1 MNRFSYPLTLS
12 LAIALFLQ
20 FTLAAAPTM
29 AQKPDPDRRT
39 VSVTGEGMVTVAP
52 DRAVVQFGV
61 VTTGETAEMA
71 RRQNAEIASA
81 STNAVREL
89 GIDEE
94 SIQMESLRL
103 QPKEEYDP
111 KAEIWREEGF
121 EATRQVRVVVETL
134 NLLPDIVTQAV
145 QAGANRVESVRY
157 DLTDPST
164 ARNDALEKAARNAR
178 SKAERLARTLEVGL
192 SPVRQ
197 IDEQN
202 VSFPQP
208 EMIQFSMERNQAD
221 TPPEPDAYAAG
232 EIDVRAQVRVVFDL
246 GGDG

>member
-1 MNRFSYPLTLS
+1 MKRFFYSFTLG
-12 LAIALFLQ
+12 LAPALILQ
-20 FTLAAAPTM
+20 ILLAAAPTM

-39 VSVTGEGMVTVAP
+39 VSVTGEGMVTEAP
-52 DRAVVQFGV
+52 DQAVVRFGV

-71 RRQNAEIASA
+71 RRQNAKIASA
-81 STNAVREL
+81 STNAVRDL

-94 SIQMESLRL
+94 KIQMESLQL

-121 EATRQVRVVVETL
+121 EATRQVRVVIENL
-134 NLLPDIVTQAV
+134 SLLPEVVTRAV

-157 DLTDPST
+157 DLTDPSA

-192 SPVRQ
+192 GLARQ
-197 IDEQN
+197 IDEQS

-208 EMIQFSMERNQAD
+208 QMVQFSMERDQAD
-221 TPPEPDAYAAG
+221 VPPEPDAYAAG
-232 EIDVRAQVRVVFDL
+232 EIEVGAHVRVVFDL
-246 GGDG
+246 RGDR